1 MFKSHGKVIWWKLVH
16 IKLSWGL
23 RMLKIEQV
31 PTSYVIW
38 GSKILEKKRQYISI
52 YTGGKIKVFD
62 NTGKYTSFLKTGN
75 EDTMF
80 SIIISNYLTRKIDI
94 IDWQYYIIG
103 PLIFMWQKFMLVYL
117 FWWYLK
123 YIELFFLLSNRS
135 IFFILSPPFII
146 FN

>member
-1 MFKSHGKVIWWKLVH
+1 M
-16 IKLSWGL
+16 
-23 RMLKIEQV
+23 
-31 PTSYVIW
+31 
-38 GSKILEKKRQYISI
+38 
-52 YTGGKIKVFD
+52 FD
-62 NTGKYTSFLKTGN
+62 NTGKYMRFLQTGN

-123 YIELFFLLSNRS
+123 YIEYVYYIQLTYYRSSSFLHIWNITLELNVFTTRCAVYHFTGRLHKLVKSVVSSSHCLTINKH
-135 IFFILSPPFII
+135 IQNINII
-146 FN
+146 KWLITIQHIT

>member
-1 MFKSHGKVIWWKLVH
+1 M
-16 IKLSWGL
+16 
-23 RMLKIEQV
+23 
-31 PTSYVIW
+31 
-38 GSKILEKKRQYISI
+38 
-52 YTGGKIKVFD
+52 FD

-123 YIELFFLLSNRS
+123 YIELFFLSWVHRLLSS
-135 IFFILSPPFII
+135 INILQIIFILTYMKYYIRVNVFTTRRAVYHFTSRLHKLVKSGVSSYHCHTINKHIQNINII
-146 FN
+146 KW